1 MSDSANLIL
10 QYIVVGA
17 ILVAVAVWV
26 VCRLIRLKK
35 QGKPDACCGCGLS
48 ESCNK
53 KNLKKHINSCR
64 DENNENME
72 QRRL

>member
-1 MSDSANLIL
+1 MSDSTNLIL

-17 ILVAVAVWV
+17 ILVAVAVWIIWK
-26 VCRLIRLKK
+26 LIRLKK
-35 QGKPDACCGCGLS
+35 HGKPDACCGCGLY

-53 KNLKKHINSCR
+53 KNLKKHQKTCS